1 MHISRGWIGMIA
13 AAALLL
19 PSPVIAQ
26 ISPADTVQRTV
37 VTEKSA
43 YLALPPELV
52 AEPVV
57 MGLNV
62 SNGGRYAL
70 AQRMRLVTKPEVL
83 AQGVAQAVTQAGAM
97 IPNPQTE
104 FSLVLWDSSTHRST
118 VVWHADA
125 EEMHPVNVAWMQT
138 AEIAFVQ
145 VIQSVPVHP
154 EQPQGEKTLR
164 PMLLRIAPPTS
175 RADIVDLSSLGQITE
190 LSFDSSPTVSLAVV
204 SATRTEG
211 DHRTTSLSL
220 LDAFGRIGAHTDLP
234 PNAQVVSVRWS
245 KNNQPFLS
253 VVSPTPNGEGMKV
266 TWLTMNTRTGELS
279 PLPNPPKTGKEAA
292 EMAADPKPAA
302 ALPLR
307 LKTAHVNVKEA
318 ETTQTA
324 GLLWLESV
332 DKSEK
337 PRILLSSDSTGGQL
351 MARGRMALFQSQG
364 AVWATPLL
372 PIDRAVYTKLMEQAD
387 RTVTMSHA
395 KQAALALILF
405 AQANG
410 DILPGSDGL
419 ADNLAPY
426 APDPSVLN
434 GFNYTY
440 PGGPLGDI
448 AKPSETVI
456 GTMTGTNGQAI
467 IYADGHVTWR

>member
-19 PSPVIAQ
+19 PSPVTAQ
-26 ISPADTVQRTV
+26 ISPADTVHRTV

-57 MGLNV
+57 VGLNV

-83 AQGVAQAVTQAGAM
+83 AQAVAQAGAV

-104 FSLVLWDSSTHRST
+104 VSLVLWDSNTHRST

-125 EEMHPVNVAWMQT
+125 EEMHLVNVAWMPA
-138 AEIAFVQ
+138 AEVAFVQ

-154 EQPQGEKTLR
+154 EQPQGEKTWR

-175 RADIVDLSSLGQITE
+175 RADVVDLSSLGQITQ
-190 LSFDSSPTVSLAVV
+190 LSFDSSPTAALTLVRA
-204 SATRTEG
+204 ARTDG

-220 LDAFGRIGAHTDLP
+220 LDSAGRFGSQVNLP
-234 PNAQVVSVRWS
+234 PNAEVASIRWS
-245 KNNQPFLS
+245 RSNQPLIS
-253 VVSPTPNGEGMKV
+253 VVSPTPDGKGIV
-266 TWLTMNTRTGELS
+266 ATWLTMNTRTGELS
-279 PLPNPPKTGKEAA
+279 PLPNPPKTAKDAA
-292 EMAADPKPAA
+292 EMAADPKPVA

-332 DKSEK
+332 SKSEK
-337 PRILLSSDSTGGQL
+337 PRILLSSDSTGGHL

-387 RTVTMSHA
+387 RTVTMSNA
-395 KQAALALILF
+395 KQAALTLILF
-405 AQANG
+405 AQDN
-410 DILPGSDGL
+410 DNILPSGDGL
-419 ADNLAPY
+419 ADKLAAY
-426 APDPSVLN
+426 APDPSILN

-440 PGGPLGDI
+440 PGGPIGDI
-448 AKPSETVI
+448 AHPAETVI
-456 GTMTGTNGQAI
+456 GTMTGTSGQAT